1 MRFLL
6 IDDHALF
13 RFGLR
18 ALLMSL
24 PGGHEVTE
32 VASCEAAL
40 ALDAAAV
47 APDVVVLDLTLPG
60 IQGLEGL
67 ERLRA
72 WHPPAAIVVMSAAEG
87 PEWAVEGL
95 RRGARGFIPK
105 SLAPEAMVQA
115 LEQVMRGGVYVP
127 VLDTPGAVQ
136 RNGVE
141 LTPRQRQ
148 VLGLLIQN
156 CPNKVIAQTLDMSVN
171 TVRVHVAA
179 IFRALDVDNRVDAA
193 RIAIAQG
200 LIDGR

>member
-72 WHPPAAIVVMSAAEG
+72 WHPPAAIVVMSAA
-87 PEWAVEGL
+87 
-95 RRGARGFIPK
+95 
-105 SLAPEAMVQA
+105 
-115 LEQVMRGGVYVP
+115 
-127 VLDTPGAVQ
+127 
-136 RNGVE
+136 
-141 LTPRQRQ
+141 
-148 VLGLLIQN
+148 
-156 CPNKVIAQTLDMSVN
+156 
-171 TVRVHVAA
+171 
-179 IFRALDVDNRVDAA
+179 
-193 RIAIAQG
+193 
-200 LIDGR
+200 